1 MSAPLA
7 ILDIGS
13 NSVRYAVLD
22 RGSDG
27 AFFVP
32 NGRKEIR
39 TTRLG
44 KDLDRTG
51 RMCGESI
58 AETLKACREFCD
70 RAAAAGVRP
79 YAYATS
85 AVRDAANRQEL
96 LDALRALCPEL
107 SICLLSGEEEGRLA
121 YAGAMGG
128 QQGTLLDI
136 GGGSAQVVTPHWSVS
151 FPTGCV
157 RAQGICPEDALPRMR
172 DVIYT
177 WLSERVKLPGQARG
191 PFFGVG
197 GTITSLGALLLQ
209 QSRYDGSQ
217 LTSLR
222 LTPELLNALL
232 QRLWAMGDEGRARI
246 PLLVRR
252 HDVILQGGL
261 ILSFFMENLPIKALT
276 PTDRGGM
283 EGFAG
288 WLAEKGILDDGASAV
303 VK

>member
-13 NSVRYAVLD
+13 NSVRFAFLT
-22 RGSDG
+22 RGDDG

-32 NGRKEIR
+32 GGRKDIC

-44 KDLDRTG
+44 KGLDKTG
-51 RMCGESI
+51 YLSREAME
-58 AETLKACREFCD
+58 ATLIACRRFCD
-70 RAAAAGVRP
+70 RAEAAGSPVF
-79 YAYATS
+79 AYATS
-85 AVRDAANRQEL
+85 AVRDAQNRQEL
-96 LDALRALCPEL
+96 LDVLKDVCPDMQVF
-107 SICLLSGEEEGRLA
+107 LLSGEEEGRLA
-121 YAGAMGG
+121 YAGAMGD
-128 QQGTLLDI
+128 QAGTLLDI
-136 GGGSAQVVTPHWSVS
+136 GGGSAQTVTPHWAVS

-157 RAQGICPEDALPRMR
+157 RAQDLCPEDALPRMR

-177 WLSERVKLPGQARG
+177 WLNDRVTLPGPASA
-191 PFFGVG
+191 PFVGVG
-197 GTITSLGALLLQ
+197 GTITTLGALLLQ

-217 LTSLR
+217 LSTLR

-232 QRLWAMGDEGRARI
+232 VRLSALGDERRSQM

-261 ILSFFMENLPIKALT
+261 ILSWFMEALHIKSLT

-288 WLAEKGILDDGASAV
+288 WLYEKGIV
-303 VK
+303 

>member
-13 NSVRYAVLD
+13 NSVRFAFLT
-22 RGSDG
+22 RGDDG

-32 NGRKEIR
+32 GGRKDIC

-44 KDLDRTG
+44 KGLDKTG
-51 RMCGESI
+51 YLSREAME
-58 AETLKACREFCD
+58 ATLIACRRFCD
-70 RAAAAGVRP
+70 RAEAAGSPVF
-79 YAYATS
+79 AYATS
-85 AVRDAANRQEL
+85 AVRDAQNRQEL
-96 LDALRALCPEL
+96 LDVLKDVCPD
-107 SICLLSGEEEGRLA
+107 IQVFLLSGEEEGRRA

-128 QQGTLLDI
+128 QAGTLLDI
-136 GGGSAQVVTPHWSVS
+136 GGGSAQAVTPHWAVS

-157 RAQGICPEDALPRMR
+157 RAQDLCPEDALPRMR

-177 WLSERVKLPGQARG
+177 WLNDRVTLPGPASA
-191 PFFGVG
+191 PFVGVG
-197 GTITSLGALLLQ
+197 GTITTLGALLLQ

-217 LTSLR
+217 LSTLR

-232 QRLWAMGDEGRARI
+232 VRLSALGDERRSQM

-261 ILSFFMENLPIKALT
+261 ILCWFMEALHIKSLT

-288 WLAEKGILDDGASAV
+288 WLYEKGIV
-303 VK
+303 

>member
-13 NSVRYAVLD
+13 NSVRFAFLT
-22 RGSDG
+22 RGDDG

-32 NGRKEIR
+32 GGRKDIC

-44 KDLDRTG
+44 KGLDKTG
-51 RMCGESI
+51 YLSREAME
-58 AETLKACREFCD
+58 ATLIACRRFCD
-70 RAAAAGVRP
+70 RAEAAGSPVF
-79 YAYATS
+79 AYATS
-85 AVRDAANRQEL
+85 AVRDAQNRQEL
-96 LDALRALCPEL
+96 LDVLKDVCPD
-107 SICLLSGEEEGRLA
+107 IQVFLLSGEEEGRLA
-121 YAGAMGG
+121 YAGAMGD
-128 QQGTLLDI
+128 QAGTLLDI
-136 GGGSAQVVTPHWSVS
+136 GGGSAQTVTPHWAVS

-157 RAQGICPEDALPRMR
+157 RAQDLCPEDALPRMR

-177 WLSERVKLPGQARG
+177 WLNDRVTLPGPASA
-191 PFFGVG
+191 PFVGVG
-197 GTITSLGALLLQ
+197 GTITTLGALLLQ

-217 LTSLR
+217 LSTLR

-232 QRLWAMGDEGRARI
+232 VRLSALGDERRSQM

-261 ILSFFMENLPIKALT
+261 ILSWFMEALHIKSLT

-288 WLAEKGILDDGASAV
+288 WLYEKGIV
-303 VK
+303 

>member
-1 MSAPLA
+1 MSAPVA
-7 ILDIGS
+7 VLDIGS
-13 NSVRYAVLD
+13 NSVRFAILSKGD
-22 RGSDG
+22 DG

-32 NGRKEIR
+32 GGRKDIC

-44 KDLDRTG
+44 KGLDRTG
-51 RMCGESI
+51 RLSPEAMEATVI
-58 AETLKACREFCD
+58 ACRKFCD
-70 RAAAAGVRP
+70 RAEAAGARA

-85 AVRDAANRQEL
+85 AVRDAQNRQEL
-96 LDALRALCPEL
+96 LDALKAACPHMQL
-107 SICLLSGEEEGRLA
+107 FLLSGEEEGRLA

-157 RAQGICPEDALPRMR
+157 RAQDLCPEDSLPRMR

-177 WLSERVKLPGQARG
+177 WLSERVTLPGAASA

-197 GTITSLGALLLQ
+197 GTITTLEALLLQ

-217 LTSLR
+217 LAALR

-232 QRLWAMGDEGRARI
+232 VRLSALGDEKRAHM

-261 ILSFFMENLPIKALT
+261 ILSWFMETLHIKALT

-283 EGFAG
+283 EGFAA
-288 WLAEKGILDDGASAV
+288 WLLEKGIAG
-303 VK
+303 

>member
-13 NSVRYAVLD
+13 NSVRFAFLT
-22 RGSDG
+22 RGDDG

-32 NGRKEIR
+32 GGRKDIC

-44 KDLDRTG
+44 KGLDKAGYLSREA
-51 RMCGESI
+51 ME
-58 AETLKACREFCD
+58 ATLIACRRFCD
-70 RAAAAGVRP
+70 RAEAAGSPVF
-79 YAYATS
+79 AYATS
-85 AVRDAANRQEL
+85 AVRDAQNRQEL
-96 LDALRALCPEL
+96 LDVLKDVCPDMQVL
-107 SICLLSGEEEGRLA
+107 LLSGEEEGRLA
-121 YAGAMGG
+121 YAGAMGD
-128 QQGTLLDI
+128 QAGTLLDI
-136 GGGSAQVVTPHWSVS
+136 GGGSAQAVTPHWAVS

-157 RAQGICPEDALPRMR
+157 RAQDLCPEDALPRMR

-177 WLSERVKLPGQARG
+177 WLNDRVTLPGPASA
-191 PFFGVG
+191 PFVGVG
-197 GTITSLGALLLQ
+197 GTITTLGALLLQ

-217 LTSLR
+217 LSTLR

-232 QRLWAMGDEGRARI
+232 VRLSALGDERRSQM

-261 ILSFFMENLPIKALT
+261 ILSWFMEALHIKSLT

-288 WLAEKGILDDGASAV
+288 WLYEKGIV
-303 VK
+303 

>member
-13 NSVRYAVLD
+13 NSVRFAFLT
-22 RGSDG
+22 RGDDG

-32 NGRKEIR
+32 GGRKDIC

-44 KDLDRTG
+44 KGLDKTG
-51 RMCGESI
+51 YLSREAME
-58 AETLKACREFCD
+58 ATLIACRRFCD
-70 RAAAAGVRP
+70 RAEAAGSPVF
-79 YAYATS
+79 AYATS
-85 AVRDAANRQEL
+85 AVRDAQNRQEL
-96 LDALRALCPEL
+96 LDVLKDVCPDMQVF
-107 SICLLSGEEEGRLA
+107 LLSGEEEGRLA
-121 YAGAMGG
+121 YAGAMGD
-128 QQGTLLDI
+128 QAGTLLDI
-136 GGGSAQVVTPHWSVS
+136 GGGSAQTVTPHWAVS

-157 RAQGICPEDALPRMR
+157 RAQDLCPEDALPRMR

-177 WLSERVKLPGQARG
+177 WLNDRVTLPGPASA
-191 PFFGVG
+191 PFVGVG
-197 GTITSLGALLLQ
+197 GTITTLG
-209 QSRYDGSQ
+209 GQ
-217 LTSLR
+217 LSTLR

-232 QRLWAMGDEGRARI
+232 VRLSALGDERRSQM

-261 ILSFFMENLPIKALT
+261 ILSWFMEALHIKSLT

-288 WLAEKGILDDGASAV
+288 WLYEKGIV
-303 VK
+303 

>member
-13 NSVRYAVLD
+13 NSVRFAFLT
-22 RGSDG
+22 RGDDG

-32 NGRKEIR
+32 GGRKDIC

-44 KDLDRTG
+44 KGLDKTG
-51 RMCGESI
+51 YLSREAME
-58 AETLKACREFCD
+58 ATLIACRRFCD
-70 RAAAAGVRP
+70 RAEAAGSPVF
-79 YAYATS
+79 AYATS
-85 AVRDAANRQEL
+85 AVRDAQNRQEL
-96 LDALRALCPEL
+96 LDVLKDVCPDMQVF
-107 SICLLSGEEEGRLA
+107 LLSGEEEGRLA

-128 QQGTLLDI
+128 QAGTLLDI
-136 GGGSAQVVTPHWSVS
+136 GGGSAQAVTPHWAVS

-157 RAQGICPEDALPRMR
+157 RAQDLCPEDALPRMR

-177 WLSERVKLPGQARG
+177 WLNDRVTLPGPASA
-191 PFFGVG
+191 PFVGVG
-197 GTITSLGALLLQ
+197 GTITTLGALLLQ

-217 LTSLR
+217 LSTLR

-232 QRLWAMGDEGRARI
+232 VRLSALGDERRSQM

-261 ILSFFMENLPIKALT
+261 ILSWFMEALHIKSLT

-288 WLAEKGILDDGASAV
+288 WLYEKGIV
-303 VK
+303 

>member
-1 MSAPLA
+1 MRAPLA
-7 ILDIGS
+7 ILDVGS
-13 NSVRYAVLD
+13 NSVRFAILD
-22 RGSDG
+22 RNDDG

-32 NGRKEIR
+32 GGRKEIC

-44 KDLDRTG
+44 KGLDQTG
-51 RMCGESI
+51 RLSAAAMEATI
-58 AETLKACREFCD
+58 TACRQFCD
-70 RAAAAGVRP
+70 KAEVAGVRA

-85 AVRDAANRQEL
+85 AVRDAQNRQEL
-96 LDALRALCPEL
+96 LDALKAACPDL
-107 SICLLSGEEEGRLA
+107 GIYLLSGEEEGRLA
-121 YAGAMGG
+121 YAGALGG

-136 GGGSAQVVTPHWSVS
+136 GGGSAQVVTPFWSVS

-157 RAQGICPEDALPRMR
+157 RAQDLCPEDALLRMR
-172 DVIYT
+172 DTIYT
-177 WLSERVKLPGQARG
+177 WLNDRVRLPGPASA

-197 GTITSLGALLLQ
+197 GTITTLGALLLQ

-217 LTSLR
+217 LSTLR
-222 LTPELLNALL
+222 LTPELLTALL
-232 QRLWAMGDEGRARI
+232 VRLSALGDERRAQM

-261 ILSFFMENLPIKALT
+261 ILSWFMEALHIKALT

-288 WLAEKGILDDGASAV
+288 WLVEKGIV
-303 VK
+303 

>member
-13 NSVRYAVLD
+13 NSVRFAFLT
-22 RGSDG
+22 RGDDG

-32 NGRKEIR
+32 GGRKDIC

-44 KDLDRTG
+44 KGLDKTG
-51 RMCGESI
+51 YLSREAME
-58 AETLKACREFCD
+58 ATLIACRRFCD
-70 RAAAAGVRP
+70 RAEAAGSPVF
-79 YAYATS
+79 AYATS
-85 AVRDAANRQEL
+85 AVRDAQNRQEL
-96 LDALRALCPEL
+96 LDVLKDVCPDMQVF
-107 SICLLSGEEEGRLA
+107 LLSGEEEGRLA
-121 YAGAMGG
+121 YAGAMGD
-128 QQGTLLDI
+128 QAGTLLDI
-136 GGGSAQVVTPHWSVS
+136 GGGSAQTVTPHWAVS

-157 RAQGICPEDALPRMR
+157 RAQDLCPEDALPRMR

-177 WLSERVKLPGQARG
+177 WLNDRVTLPGPASA
-191 PFFGVG
+191 PFVGVG
-197 GTITSLGALLLQ
+197 GTITTLGALLLQ

-217 LTSLR
+217 LSTLR

-232 QRLWAMGDEGRARI
+232 VRLSALGDERRSQM

-252 HDVILQGGL
+252 HDVIRQGGL
-261 ILSFFMENLPIKALT
+261 ILSWFMEALHIKSLT

-288 WLAEKGILDDGASAV
+288 WLYEKGIV
-303 VK
+303 